1 MHDRDDAAKAHDLG
15 RSLSRAIWRAEL
27 AVDRAANVWLAPFGL
42 SDSLVGTLTQ
52 VSRHP
57 GLSVAELARRSGTR
71 PQSAARLVE
80 RLEDLRLV
88 VRSPHPVHGKVIEI
102 HLTER
107 GVEALAAGSA
117 TFGAFEEAL
126 RRDLTPEESEQL
138 VEQLTRL
145 RVRADELA
153 RLGPPTR
160 PGMPGARQRGRP
172 GPDARHPFDGR
183 PERRPPR
190 SRDRS

>member
-27 AVDRAANVWLAPFGL
+27 AVDRAANVWLAPLGL
-42 SDSLVGTLTQ
+42 SDSLVGTLAQ
-52 VSRHP
+52 ISRHP
-57 GLSVAELARRSGTR
+57 GLSVAELARRSGVR

-80 RLEDLRLV
+80 RLEELRLV
-88 VRSPHPVHGKVIEI
+88 ARSPHPVHGKVIEI

-107 GVEALAAGSA
+107 GAEALAAGSA

-126 RRDLTPEESEQL
+126 RRDLTPEESERL
-138 VEQLTRL
+138 VEQLNRI
-145 RVRADELA
+145 RARADELA
-153 RLGPPTR
+153 RLRPPTR
-160 PGMPGARQRGRP
+160 PGAPGGWHRAGP
-172 GPDARHPFDGR
+172 MPDARRPFDSG
-183 PERRPPR
+183 PGRRPPR